1 MMIDRVVSSKW
12 SRTAIPRLIAPLLG
26 LACLFV
32 SAPSSA
38 RELDF
43 PPTDYTVRSIDG
55 LHIIGHAHFTV
66 TTDAD
71 GLITVHGDY
80 RFLDGEYDND
90 EATLRPSSD
99 GSLPLLVRSHHAF
112 FHADGSPDRESRADV
127 AAGIGSCTVYENGQ
141 PQVNRAQLDFPAD
154 TVAGDAVI
162 LPLQR
167 FLKEGGNGSIS
178 FHDFNC
184 IPGPKLLKVTARAR
198 DGVTVV
204 LLSRQPYGGRCRAGL
219 RLDQH
224 YHRTVSATPPGM
236 VRSGR
241 ALVLRRRPVGAVLQG
256 FEVPDGARAQSRGRN
271 QTGTGASAKRRQRR
285 LAAQAPDPAC
295 SLCCRAISRQLAAMR
310 LPIASQMIVAIRK
323 VPCQPNF
330 DARVDPRQPFT
341 ATQRGVS
348 RRSIFSG
355 DAGGHRQRAD

>member
-198 DGVTVV
+198 EASPWFYYPGNLTEVDVEPDFGWINIIIAPFLPHLQAWFDPAEHWFFV
-204 LLSRQPYGGRCRAGL
+204 GGQSARYYKGL
-219 RLDQH
+219 KYL
-224 YHRTVSATPPGM
+224 M
-236 VRSGR
+236 VRVHK
-241 ALVLRRRPVGAVLQG
+241 AEAEIKPA
-256 FEVPDGARAQSRGRN
+256 P
-271 QTGTGASAKRRQRR
+271 
-285 LAAQAPDPAC
+285 AQAPSGTSGGSPPK
-295 SLCCRAISRQLAAMR
+295 RQTPHAPL
-310 LPIASQMIVAIRK
+310 LPS
-323 VPCQPNF
+323 N
-330 DARVDPRQPFT
+330 
-341 ATQRGVS
+341 
-348 RRSIFSG
+348 
-355 DAGGHRQRAD
+355 